1 MTSSSISFA
10 SPFAIPF
17 QLTACV
23 LASALLLSACG
34 GGDPAAPPDTV
45 APTIAVTDS
54 VAAATASGPVTFTFA
69 FSKDVGTTFTAENIT
84 VTGGTAGMF
93 TRVSGT
99 QATLV
104 VTPQADATGTI
115 TVSVA
120 ALKVSDAAGNG
131 NSAAASGSQ
140 AYDTVVAVVAS
151 KIVTFDETTA
161 PTLTGFGGAEDA
173 SVVADPTN
181 AANKVAKIVKSAT
194 AESWAGAT
202 ISVCANQAVAT
213 LPFSTANT
221 KMTAR
226 VWSPD
231 AGIPVRMKVESAT
244 DSTKSVETEAT
255 TTVASGWQTL
265 TFNFASQA
273 TGTAALNVATLYNK
287 ASVFFN
293 FGKTGAQ
300 AGAAKTYYLDDLSF
314 VGASFTATC
323 AATSTTPAPTAAMG
337 SITFDETTAPV
348 LTGFGGADDSSV
360 VTDPTNA
367 ANKVAKVVKS
377 ATAEV
382 WAGTTVS
389 TLANQAIAAINF
401 SSSKVVTMR
410 VWSPDAGI
418 PVRLKVESA
427 ADGTKSLET
436 EAMTTVAGAWQT
448 LSFNFAALA
457 AGSGALDASVTYNK
471 ASVFFN
477 FGKSGAQVGAA
488 KTYYF
493 DDVSYAAVAA
503 TAAPSGAAVVIAA
516 FDSDGAGLVGFEGTT
531 EAAVVADPAGGSNKV
546 GKMVKAA
553 TNVAP
558 WAGATVAT
566 IDVGYFDSV
575 TNKDHLNAVT
585 AIPFTSSRQK
595 LTMRV
600 YSPAAGVRVHMKVE
614 TAGMPQYNCETDAFT
629 TQANQWETLTFDFAD
644 TSTHYIPNGA
654 TTYDKTKPTV
664 AKLDLAQTFNKV
676 SVFFD
681 YFLGDG
687 ASAYARMPGTRTYYF
702 DDLTLAK

>member
-1 MTSSSISFA
+1 MTSRSM
-10 SPFAIPF
+10 PLPF

-34 GGDPAAPPDTV
+34 GGDPASPPDTV
-45 APTIAVTDS
+45 APTITVTDS
-54 VAAATASGPVTFTFA
+54 EAGATAAGPVTFTFT
-69 FSKDVGTTFTAENIT
+69 FSEDVGTTFTAEDIT
-84 VTGGTAGMF
+84 VTGGTAGTF

-104 VTPQADATGTI
+104 VTPQADATGTL

-140 AYDTVVAVVAS
+140 AYDTVVAVLAS

-181 AANKVAKIVKSAT
+181 AANKVAKVVKSAT
-194 AESWAGAT
+194 AESWAGT
-202 ISVCANQAVAT
+202 TVSVCANQAVAT
-213 LPFSTANT
+213 LPFSTTNT

-231 AGIPVRMKVESAT
+231 AGIPVRLKVESAA

-265 TFNFASQA
+265 TFNFASPA

-314 VGASFTATC
+314 VGASFTAAC
-323 AATSTTPAPTAAMG
+323 ATTSTTPAPTAALG
-337 SITFDETTAPV
+337 SITFDESTAPV
-348 LTGFGGADDSSV
+348 LTGFGGADDASV
-360 VTDPTNA
+360 VVDPTNA

-389 TLANQAIAAINF
+389 TLANQAIAAIDF
-401 SSSKVVTMR
+401 ASSKVVTMR

-427 ADGTKSLET
+427 TDAAKSIET
-436 EAMTTVAGAWQT
+436 EATTTVAGAWQT

-503 TAAPSGAAVVIAA
+503 TAAPSGAAVVIAS

-531 EAAVVADPAGGSNKV
+531 ESGVVADPAGGSNKV
-546 GKMVKAA
+546 AKMVKAA
-553 TNVAP
+553 INVAP

-595 LTMRV
+595 LTLRV
-600 YSPAAGVRVHMKVE
+600 YSPAVGVRVRLKVE

-644 TSTHYIPNGA
+644 TATHYIPNGP
-654 TTYDKTKPTV
+654 TSYDKTKPTV
-664 AKLDLAQTFNKV
+664 EKLDLTRTFNKV

-702 DDLTLAK
+702 DDLTFAQ

>member
-1 MTSSSISFA
+1 MTPRSL
-10 SPFAIPF
+10 PFP
-17 QLTACV
+17 LTACV
-23 LASALLLSACG
+23 LASSMLWLSACG
-34 GGDPAAPPDTV
+34 GGDPASPPDTV

-54 VAAATASGPVTFTFA
+54 EAGATAAGPVTFTFT
-69 FSKDVGTTFTAENIT
+69 FSKDVGTTFTAEDIS
-84 VTGGTAGMF
+84 VTGGTAGTF

-99 QATLV
+99 QATLL
-104 VTPQADATGTI
+104 VTPLADATGTL

-131 NSAAASGSQ
+131 NSVAASGSQ
-140 AYDTVVAVVAS
+140 AYDTVIAVLAS

-173 SVVADPTN
+173 SVVSDPAN
-181 AANKVAKIVKSAT
+181 AANKVAKIIKSAT
-194 AESWAGAT
+194 AESWAGT
-202 ISVCANQAVAT
+202 TVSVCANQAVAT

-231 AGIPVRMKVESAT
+231 AGIPVRLKVESAT
-244 DSTKSVETEAT
+244 DGTKSVETEAT
-255 TTVASGWQTL
+255 TTVAAGWQTL

-273 TGTAALNVATLYNK
+273 TGTAALNVATVYNK

-293 FGKTGAQ
+293 FGKTGVQ

-314 VGASFTATC
+314 VGASFTAAC
-323 AATSTTPAPTAAMG
+323 PAASTTPTPTAALG
-337 SITFDETTAPV
+337 SITFDESTAPV
-348 LTGFGGADDSSV
+348 LTGFGGADEASV
-360 VTDPTNA
+360 VADPTNA

-389 TLANQAIAAINF
+389 TLANQAIAAVNF
-401 SSSKVVTMR
+401 GSSKVVTMR
-410 VWSPDAGI
+410 VWSPDVGI

-427 ADGTKSLET
+427 ADGTKSVET
-436 EAMTTVAGAWQT
+436 EAITTVAGAWQT

-503 TAAPSGAAVVIAA
+503 TAAPSGAAVVIAS

-531 EAAVVADPAGGSNKV
+531 ESGVVADPAGGSNKV
-546 GKMVKAA
+546 GKMVKPA

-595 LTMRV
+595 LTLRV
-600 YSPAAGVRVHMKVE
+600 YSPAVGVRVRLKVE
-614 TAGMPQYNCETDAFT
+614 TAGLPQYNCETDAFT
-629 TQANQWETLTFDFAD
+629 TKANQWETLTFDFAD
-644 TSTHYIPNGA
+644 TSTHYIPSGP
-654 TTYDKTKPTV
+654 TSYDKTKPTV
-664 AKLDLAQTFNKV
+664 EKLDLTRTFNKV

-702 DDLTLAK
+702 DDLTFAP